1 MSYKTFLGVSN
12 EVSLIYGTVYKR
24 AKSNKRKSRIASGAG
39 FEPALATMYLLFTA
53 SFNSIPRA
61 KVGAG
66 NGDLP

>member
-24 AKSNKRKSRIASGAG
+24 AKSNKSLKG
-39 FEPALATMYLLFTA
+39 FEPLAFRLCQTKYLLFTA
-53 SFNSIPRA
+53 SFNSIPGA